1 MAQSVAQSAQQ
12 ASKAVSGM
20 GDGAASAAQKIGA
33 AQGSI
38 VDAVRKS
45 TDTLTLQQQR
55 FISGIEKQATIASQG
70 KAAYLELRASQ
81 LGVGDAAAA
90 AIAKIRAAEQGTASL
105 GNAAAKTAYQLRQV
119 APQVTDIV
127 TQLAAGQAPI
137 QILIQQGGQ
146 LKDVFG
152 GVGPAV
158 KALGGYLATLITPT
172 SVLAAGV
179 GVLAL
184 AYIQGAKEARA
195 FTTAAILSG
204 SDLGKSLSNYTD
216 LRDAITGIG
225 ATKGKAAEVLTE
237 IAAKGE
243 LAGTAIKDIAQAA
256 ILMEK
261 ATGQAT
267 EKTVA
272 QFVALAKSPT
282 DAIAKLNDQYNFLT
296 SATYKQIKALE
307 DQGKKQEA
315 ANLAEQTYAEALKT
329 RAQSVVDSAGTMEKA
344 WNKVAGG
351 AKAAWDAMLGVGR
364 QLSVA
369 EQLGQVQAKIARAQG
384 PFDPTP
390 GSGNA
395 ELRAQL
401 PLLQE
406 QAKALQRKLEIEQ
419 GYAVVSAQNT
429 QLEKDKID
437 YLKEGDQYLTKRQQ
451 MEKEIARERERDRP
465 LIQQGLLT
473 EEDLTKRIAAIREK
487 YVETTGE
494 SEVAQ
499 LKARLETLKKFNAE
513 LGKQIESGIFPAD
526 GQQPTQA
533 EQKALA
539 LQHELAGS
547 ILGKARAEKE
557 AALAVAE
564 ETVAEEKRSAVLKAT
579 ATAVKEAQAALLAQV
594 SAVTGQADA
603 IRQQAAEQEA
613 ANAVFGKGR
622 VAVEEYRLAQTKA
635 TYAELEATE
644 TADPRYVAGLK
655 DKVEAQKR
663 YVEALTE
670 AANKQLAYNNLQLT
684 QANQR
689 DASLIAYEL
698 SVVGQVADVRALLIE
713 RRRIELDYAQ
723 KIADVDKGEGSESA
737 KAEARR
743 VIEQQRE
750 VALSNATTRAVVD
763 QWQRASDEIS
773 NSLTDAFTQAF
784 ENGGNIGKNLAQAL
798 KREFANLVLR
808 PTIQAAL
815 SASGIPQLLGQ
826 QAGSLTG
833 AASGLF
839 GLPSIGSL
847 FGGSQT
853 GSATGVI
860 AGDFVPDV
868 EARALGSAGSA
879 GFMGS
884 IGSALPYVG
893 AALLAA
899 QAFGLFDHGGPKT
912 ESGAGSG
919 VPLRGDAAAAQA
931 IVDAITAGYKQAADA
946 IGAKNTLDNLG
957 AFIGTDP
964 QGTAQT
970 QLQVI
975 AGNFNRGTLT
985 GGGALGENVGRDPAA
1000 LAQAEALAI
1009 TQAIVKG
1016 LQDNAGSGPLADFIK
1031 SFDITSASLDT
1042 LQHALQVVTDVGTL
1056 DTALGSLGDTFS
1068 SLKGLSI
1075 DNKEALAQ
1083 QFGGVQNLVAGLAN
1097 FNDKFLTD
1105 AEKQALT
1112 QQQLS
1117 EAFAKAGVALPASI
1131 DAFREAALAA
1141 EQAVGTPDGDAKFKV
1156 FIDNASTFYD
1166 LAQQTGSAIGDAA
1179 GSLADALDK
1188 LANPIRTVQ
1197 DIAQSIFN
1205 LQKESSSLQVQLLQA
1220 KGDTPGAQALQRTID
1235 TAGLTDAEVAI
1246 YDYNQSL
1253 RAQIDALTSATQA
1266 EQAAAQQ
1273 RYDLETQL
1281 LQLQGDTAALRERE
1295 LATLD
1300 PTNRAIQE
1308 QIYALQDQQSAAEAA
1323 AQAAQDAANAQAE
1336 LAAKAQAIAQE
1347 RYGLETQLLQL
1358 QGDTAALRQRELDA
1372 LDPTNRALLQ
1382 QIFALE
1388 DAQAAEEKRTAALQ
1402 KAKDAAQQIRDEWV
1416 QVAQSLTDEA
1426 KRIRG
1431 VMVAES
1437 TAGLTTQFAILT
1449 AQARALDKNAAASLP
1464 GAAEALLA
1472 NAETTARS
1480 RADLM
1485 TVRGQVAQSLEIT
1498 AGQLTALSAGQQTVE
1513 ELRGLRA
1520 DFKAANERQSKHEA
1534 KTAALEKR
1542 VADVLDEWKS
1552 NDFAVTT

>member
-1 MAQSVAQSAQQ
+1 L
-12 ASKAVSGM
+12 
-20 GDGAASAAQKIGA
+20 AA
-33 AQGSI
+33 
-38 VDAVRKS
+38 
-45 TDTLTLQQQR
+45 
-55 FISGIEKQATIASQG
+55 
-70 KAAYLELRASQ
+70 LRA
-81 LGVGDAAAA
+81 
-90 AIAKIRAAEQGTASL
+90 
-105 GNAAAKTAYQLRQV
+105 
-119 APQVTDIV
+119 
-127 TQLAAGQAPI
+127 
-137 QILIQQGGQ
+137 
-146 LKDVFG
+146 
-152 GVGPAV
+152 
-158 KALGGYLATLITPT
+158 
-172 SVLAAGV
+172 
-179 GVLAL
+179 
-184 AYIQGAKEARA
+184 
-195 FTTAAILSG
+195 
-204 SDLGKSLSNYTD
+204 
-216 LRDAITGIG
+216 
-225 ATKGKAAEVLTE
+225 
-237 IAAKGE
+237 
-243 LAGTAIKDIAQAA
+243 
-256 ILMEK
+256 
-261 ATGQAT
+261 
-267 EKTVA
+267 
-272 QFVALAKSPT
+272 
-282 DAIAKLNDQYNFLT
+282 
-296 SATYKQIKALE
+296 
-307 DQGKKQEA
+307 
-315 ANLAEQTYAEALKT
+315 
-329 RAQSVVDSAGTMEKA
+329 
-344 WNKVAGG
+344 
-351 AKAAWDAMLGVGR
+351 
-364 QLSVA
+364 
-369 EQLGQVQAKIARAQG
+369 
-384 PFDPTP
+384 
-390 GSGNA
+390 
-395 ELRAQL
+395 
-401 PLLQE
+401 
-406 QAKALQRKLEIEQ
+406 
-419 GYAVVSAQNT
+419 
-429 QLEKDKID
+429 
-437 YLKEGDQYLTKRQQ
+437 
-451 MEKEIARERERDRP
+451 
-465 LIQQGLLT
+465 
-473 EEDLTKRIAAIREK
+473 
-487 YVETTGE
+487 
-494 SEVAQ
+494 
-499 LKARLETLKKFNAE
+499 FNAE
-513 LGKQIESGIFPAD
+513 LQKQIQTGVFPTDA
-526 GQQPTQA
+526 QNRTPS
-533 EQKALA
+533 EEKAIA
-539 LQHELAGS
+539 LQNELAGS
-547 ILGKARAEKE
+547 LTSVARAEK
-557 AALAVAE
+557 
-564 ETVAEEKRSAVLKAT
+564 
-579 ATAVKEAQAALLAQV
+579 VKELAAAQALIPVERENQALTKQRDLLKQSIAASQQ
-594 SAVTGQADA
+594 QAATVYDQALA
-603 IRQQAAEQEA
+603 IRQQAEEQEA
-613 ANAVFGKGR
+613 ANAVFGKGA
-622 VAVEEYRLAQTKA
+622 VAVAQYRLAQLESQK
-635 TYAELEATE
+635 AELEE
-644 TADPRYVAGLK
+644 SSHVDPQYLAGLNAK
-655 DKVEAQKR
+655 IEAQKR
-663 YVEALTE
+663 LVTAVQ
-670 AANKQLAYNNLQLT
+670 AATDKQLAYNNVHLT
-684 QANQR
+684 EANQR
-689 DASLIAYEL
+689 EADLLGYEL
-698 SVVGQVADVRALLIE
+698 SVIGQVADVRQLLIE

-723 KIADVDKGEGSESA
+723 KIADVDKGEGSASA

-743 VIEQQRE
+743 VIEQQKE

-784 ENGGNIGKNLAQAL
+784 ENGGNIGKNLVQAL
-798 KREFANLVLR
+798 KREFSNLVLR

-833 AASGLF
+833 ASSGLF

-1520 DFKAANERQSKHEA
+1520 DFKASNERQSKHEA
-1534 KTAALEKR
+1534 KVATLEKR